1 MMKNFSHM
9 RGATLPS
16 ALILCLCAAGLAQQ
30 GGWEKKSYREWTMNE
45 AYSFLTESPW
55 SQTRGKGIGS
65 EASASETTAMPVDSE
80 DITVRLRSA
89 LPVRQA
95 LARVRQLKAKYDE
108 KNESGKASI
117 DEKNKMLMECGPC
130 ADNYIVTLSPAPGR
144 SKGVPSVLRTMP
156 MAELKLN
163 VTLSDER
170 GVKRELVHFEPPVG
184 DGSDAIF
191 FFSRFDERGEPL
203 ITPKS
208 KKLIVSFGPK
218 ILDLRGMTTNTRFE
232 FDVSKMIVDGQVA
245 F

>member
-1 MMKNFSHM
+1 MKNVSLT
-9 RGATLPS
+9 RAAVLPT
-16 ALILCLCAAGLAQQ
+16 ALILCLCAAGLAQV
-30 GGWEKKSYREWTMNE
+30 GWDKKPYREWTMDD
-45 AYSFLTESPW
+45 AYRFLTDSPW
-55 SQTRGKGIGS
+55 SQTRGKGINS
-65 EASASETTAMPVDSE
+65 EASVSDLPTALPMDPE

-108 KNESGKASI
+108 KNESGRASI
-117 DEKNKMLMECGPC
+117 DEKNKTLMECPAC

-144 SKGVPSVLRTMP
+144 SKGVPSVLNSMP
-156 MAELKLN
+156 LSQLKLN
-163 VTLSDER
+163 VELSDEN

-184 DGSDAIF
+184 AGNDAIF
-191 FFSRFDERGEPL
+191 FFSRFDDSGAPL

-208 KKLIVSFGPK
+208 KKLVVSFGPK
-218 ILDLRGMTTNTRFE
+218 IFDSRGIIITRFE